1 MVLSVAIMMV
11 VVASSSSAAAATAQQ
26 RNDDFYLNI
35 PDEYIVFND
44 ESALT
49 KRENLESQQYNDFI
63 HTLYKFD
70 ADNLQKFEN
79 LHHSGSAATSAAR
92 LSAGRQFKRHITP
105 VVDTL
110 V

>member
-1 MVLSVAIMMV
+1 MLFSTVLMFVA
-11 VVASSSSAAAATAQQ
+11 VASAQ

-70 ADNLQKFEN
+70 ADNLRKFEN
-79 LHHSGSAATSAAR
+79 LHQSGSASSSAR
-92 LSAGRQFKRHITP
+92 LSAGRQFKRR
-105 VVDTL
+105 
-110 V
+110 